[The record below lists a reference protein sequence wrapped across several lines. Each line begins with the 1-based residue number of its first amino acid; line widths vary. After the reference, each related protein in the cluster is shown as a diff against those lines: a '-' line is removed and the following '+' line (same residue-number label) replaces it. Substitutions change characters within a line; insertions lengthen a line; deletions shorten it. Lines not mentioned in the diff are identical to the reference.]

1 LRHGGG
7 WLGLGF
13 QVRGYSGRAPWPAGL
28 EERLEAAVADRGLRG
43 EAVDDS
49 PREGPTAG
57 GDRLPQLAN
66 GGGGGCRGDPVSLNL
81 DCACRRPKYY
91 MCRR

>member
-1 LRHGGG
+1 M
-7 WLGLGF
+7 
-13 QVRGYSGRAPWPAGL
+13 AG
-28 EERLEAAVADRGLRG
+28 GLRG
-43 EAVDDS
+43 ASRGGGSGSRVASEAVDDS